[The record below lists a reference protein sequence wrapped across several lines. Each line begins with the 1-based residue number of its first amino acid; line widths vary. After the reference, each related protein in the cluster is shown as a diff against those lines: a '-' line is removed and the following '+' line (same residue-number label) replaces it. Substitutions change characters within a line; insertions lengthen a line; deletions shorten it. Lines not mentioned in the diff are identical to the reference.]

1 MHEYIIK
8 MNRCSKPSAVYS
20 TIDYSKLH
28 KTASAALAKFHIVI
42 VSHFCI
48 STPVLDKNCNI
59 YIPEGDG
66 KNNIV
71 AVNNGIDTGCV
82 PILGWYS
89 SERGCHHLLQE
100 TGAHQTLLDSLLL
113 HVPISHSLQ

>member
-1 MHEYIIK
+1 M
-8 MNRCSKPSAVYS
+8 
-20 TIDYSKLH
+20 
-28 KTASAALAKFHIVI
+28 I

-113 HVPISHSLQ
+113 HVPISHSLTASLEESCNYKQVIDWTG